1 MVHHTC
7 RCADRPTPLT
17 GCPPLAQDVLAVQE
31 RELKRRFEMAHED
44 RLRAERQKYH
54 AELAGV
60 MGELKGLKDAITGV
74 WPLPGRRGMDWTGFD
89 QSLAV
94 DQRRQFSGV

>member
-1 MVHHTC
+1 M
-7 RCADRPTPLT
+7 
-17 GCPPLAQDVLAVQE
+17 LAVQE

-60 MGELKGLKDAITGV
+60 VGELKGLKDAITGV
-74 WPLPGRRGMDWTGFD
+74 WPLPGGGGPDWTGWD
-89 QSLAV
+89 AGEATGQGLIRLAV
-94 DQRRQFSGV
+94 DRRRRFNSVCV